1 MTAASRHSPRA
12 QALGNVRR
20 VVVQVGSSLLERT
33 PVARIRAL
41 AMDLAALRDS
51 GVEAVLVTSGA
62 IRLGARRLGLDRT
75 PRQLPLLHAISAVG
89 NVELVRAYEDA
100 LSAHGILS
108 AQAMITAADLDEPGR
123 FLRLR
128 HTLMALLEYGVVPLL
143 GENHAMCGQDRY
155 ANVAE
160 QNDLL
165 AARTIRLVE
174 ADLLV
179 LLTSADGLYGKPPR
193 RGGEVVHLVE
203 DIEALAAKARANLR
217 QRNTHP
223 AAAKVLAAHHAASF
237 GVPTV
242 VASGLR
248 AGALRDLLD
257 DDKVGTLLLP
267 RGAPRSRKQWIAL
280 DRAPAGDVTVS
291 AAARQVGL
299 EEGRSLQAAGVS
311 AVSGHFAMG
320 DAVRVMDEAGQEL
333 ARGLAG
339 YSSTD
344 LERIHG
350 KEPEEIEQLL
360 DCPGSTEAIRRDD
373 LIIL

>member
-1 MTAASRHSPRA
+1 MAQARRQTRA

-20 VVVQVGSSLLERT
+20 VVVQVGSSILERT

-41 AMDLAALRDS
+41 AMDLAALRDT
-51 GVEAVLVTSGA
+51 GVEAVVVTSGA
-62 IRLGARRLGLDRT
+62 IRLGARRLELGRT
-75 PRQLPLLHAISAVG
+75 PRQLPMLHAISAVG
-89 NVELVRAYEDA
+89 QVELVRAYEDA
-100 LSAHGILS
+100 LSAHGIMS

-128 HTLMALLEYGVVPLL
+128 HTLMALLDYGVMPLL
-143 GENHAMCGQDRY
+143 SENQAVCGQDRH
-155 ANVAE
+155 ACAAD

-165 AARTIRLVE
+165 AARLIRLVE

-179 LLTSADGLYGKPPR
+179 LLTSADGLYGRPPR
-193 RGGEVVHLVE
+193 RGGEVVHLVD
-203 DIEALAAKARANLR
+203 DIEALATKARANLR
-217 QRNTHP
+217 RRSAHP

-248 AGALRDLLD
+248 AGAMRDLLD
-257 DDKVGTLLLP
+257 DDNVGTLLLP

-280 DRAPAGDVTVS
+280 DRAPAGAVTVNPD
-291 AAARQVGL
+291 ACRAVL
-299 EEGRSLQAAGVS
+299 EEGRSLQAAGVL
-311 AVSGHFAMG
+311 AVSGHFAVG
-320 DAVRVMDEAGQEL
+320 DAVRVLDASGQEL
-333 ARGLAG
+333 ARGLTG
-339 YSSTD
+339 YSSRD

-350 KEPEEIEQLL
+350 KGAEEIEQLL
-360 DCPGSTEAIRRDD
+360 DCAGSTEAIRRDD